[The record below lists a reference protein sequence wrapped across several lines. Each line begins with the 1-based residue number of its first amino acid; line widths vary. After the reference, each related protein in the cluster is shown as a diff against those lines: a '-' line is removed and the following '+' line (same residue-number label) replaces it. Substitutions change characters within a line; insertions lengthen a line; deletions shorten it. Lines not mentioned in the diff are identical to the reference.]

1 MNDSIK
7 GFKMPEDL
15 RAYTQK
21 KIARRVVP
29 CLILEIL
36 LGLIIALWGD
46 ILFPTSA
53 NEFKYC
59 CYFVIMLIPFAITG
73 VPFKLIDRTYAGV
86 IEHTEI
92 STVMCTTR
100 GTRRHKLIWKNQL
113 DVTIRT
119 TDGKLIDKTPL
130 MIDISMPVQKLE
142 VYKVGDRVFHLYG
155 TDTIVRLPEPSDSH
169 VACAVCGDMNPM
181 ERNTC
186 SFCDHTLIKN
196 QIRID

>member
-1 MNDSIK
+1 MNNSIK

-15 RAYTQK
+15 KAYTQK

-53 NEFKYC
+53 VEFKYS
-59 CYFVIMLIPFAITG
+59 CYFLIMLIPFAATG
-73 VPFKLIDRTYAGV
+73 VPFKLIDRTYAGI
-86 IEHTEI
+86 IERAEV

-155 TDTIVRLPEPSDSH
+155 TKTIVKLPSPTDTH
-169 VACAVCGDMNPM
+169 VACAVCGQMNEM
-181 ERNTC
+181 SRNTC
-186 SFCDHTLIKN
+186 NLCDHTLIKN
-196 QIRID
+196 QIKIQ